1 MPRGQRARRGT
12 MQSHSAKELQALGD
26 ELLLFGPP
34 REERDTWLDEH
45 LDTIMWPPH
54 LRGLRVAMKRRQSEL
69 GDLASDLMDMT
80 PRARRKA
87 VQELPYRE
95 LGVAARLLEER
106 RRARRDHPLLA
117 LRLAQT
123 AVWIADLA
131 RPDGDGDL
139 ESRWSLDVQ
148 ARARCDL
155 GDAQRS
161 LRRWRDAE
169 ASYHD
174 AARILAAVPE
184 SSEGSY
190 FSVSLAYLYEDL
202 GELDWAAALLGQAA
216 EALAGKHR
224 FCWGLS
230 SWDCLCR
237 LGFVHLR
244 RGDLG
249 RAMAIFARLL
259 VDRFRDLHAE
269 HQSRVHLGAASCLLA
284 LDLDQEARRLIED
297 SSAFR
302 ARIEDRDEKVL
313 VEWLAC
319 RLRVRLGD
327 LELAVPRLQAI
338 HRRFVAQGKPVDAC
352 LCALD
357 LALAHVRKEGKDE
370 GFLAT
375 FEKCVAAPASGW
387 AQRAVR
393 ELRHALKHDPDPVIA
408 ARAAAFQIGHQWPI
422 SPGARAAA
430 MDGLDGG
437 SYHSPRLSSPGIGD
451 SSATIAATRRRLE
464 GDSGHRAGAKIYEEG

>member
-1 MPRGQRARRGT
+1 LFRYGTDEMPRGQRARRGT
-12 MQSHSAKELQALGD
+12 MQSQSNTAKDFQALCD

-34 REERDTWLDEH
+34 KEERDTWLDED
-45 LDTIMWPPH
+45 LGTMMCPPY
-54 LRGLRVAMKRRQSEL
+54 LRGLRVAMKRREAEL
-69 GDLASDLMDMT
+69 GKLASDLMQMNSRT
-80 PRARRKA
+80 RRQA
-87 VQELPYRE
+87 VQELPYRTF
-95 LGVAARLLEER
+95 GMAAKLLEER
-106 RRARRDHPLLA
+106 RRARREHPLLA

-123 AVWIADLA
+123 AVWIADLV
-131 RPDGDGDL
+131 RPDGDEDL
-139 ESRWSLDVQ
+139 ESGWLLAMQ

-190 FSVSLAYLYEDL
+190 FAVSLAYLYEDL
-202 GELDWAAALLGQAA
+202 GELDSAAALLGQAA
-216 EALAGKHR
+216 AALSGKHR
-224 FCWGLS
+224 YCLGLS
-230 SWDCLCR
+230 SSDCLCR

-244 RGDLG
+244 RGDPG

-259 VDRFRDLHAE
+259 VDRFRDLDAE

-284 LDLDQEARRLIED
+284 LDLEQEARRLIED

-302 ARIEDRDEKVL
+302 VRIEDRDEKVL

-357 LALAHVRKEGKDE
+357 LALAHVRQERKDE

-375 FEKCVAAPASGW
+375 FERCVAALAGVW

-393 ELRHALKHDPDPVIA
+393 ELRHALKRDPDPVIA

-422 SPGARAAA
+422 SAGARAAA
-430 MDGLDGG
+430 LDGLDSGL
-437 SYHSPRLSSPGIGD
+437 YHRSRLSSPETE
-451 SSATIAATRRRLE
+451 AL
-464 GDSGHRAGAKIYEEG
+464 RARASVYRVAP

>member
-1 MPRGQRARRGT
+1 
-12 MQSHSAKELQALGD
+12 MQTHTTKELQVLGD

-34 REERDTWLDEH
+34 GEERDTWLDEH
-45 LDTIMWPPH
+45 LDTIMCPPH
-54 LRGLRVAMKRRQSEL
+54 LRDLRVAMKRRQSEL
-69 GDLASDLMDMT
+69 EDLASDLMNMKT
-80 PRARRKA
+80 RARRQA
-87 VQELPYRE
+87 VQKLPYRK
-95 LGVAARLLEER
+95 LGVAATLLHER
-106 RRARRDHPLLA
+106 RRARREHPLLA

-131 RPDGDGDL
+131 RLDADGDL
-139 ESRWSLDVQ
+139 ESKWSLDVQ

-174 AARILAAVPE
+174 AARILATDPE
-184 SSEGSY
+184 SSVGSY
-190 FSVSLAYLYEDL
+190 FSVSVAYLYEDL

-224 FCWGLS
+224 YCLGLS

-244 RGDLG
+244 RGDPG

-284 LDLDQEARRLIED
+284 LDLEQEARRLIED

-319 RLRVRLGD
+319 RLRVWLGD
-327 LELAVPRLQAI
+327 LELAVPRLEAI

-370 GFLAT
+370 EFLAT
-375 FEKCVAAPASGW
+375 FEKCVATPASGW

-430 MDGLDGG
+430 LDGPDSG
-437 SYHSPRLSSPGIGD
+437 LYHSPRLSLPGIGD
-451 SSATIAATRRRLE
+451 SSATTAATRRRL
-464 GDSGHRAGAKIYEEG
+464 GKDSGLGLLEP